1 MNDIFLLSKIF
12 IKKRL
17 NLLTK
22 EDKRLLSNLKKEYSF
37 YKSLKTKTLLKRTKN
52 YSLID
57 SNAAWQK
64 VSEKIDQKPTIL
76 AFIPRKNWVM
86 YAAASITILFI
97 ASLFVF
103 QQVDFNQTPQVSTS
117 QPVIPKG
124 SSKAV
129 LILNNGEEVILNPEA
144 GYTSANST
152 SNGEDIVYTAGGA
165 KDNEPT
171 KFNTLAVPRG
181 GQFHIK
187 LSDGSEVWL
196 NSDSKIKYPVQFSKD
211 KTREVE
217 LLYGEAYLAVSPSE
231 ENNGNGFHVKTNQ
244 QTVQVLGTE
253 FNIKAYREEP
263 VIATTLVEGKINLNL
278 AGDTFLLAPSEQ
290 LSFNKTTKETQ
301 LNTINVYDAISWKKG
316 VFSFKGDELKH
327 IMTIISR
334 WYDVDVVFE
343 NKELENIRFT
353 GAFSKEQNLEQL
365 LQIIKETN
373 FINAY
378 EIKERQITIK

>member
-1 MNDIFLLSKIF
+1 MNDIFLLSKLF

-64 VSEKIDQKPTIL
+64 ISKKIDQKPTIL

-152 SNGEDIVYTAGGA
+152 SNGEDIVYTAAGA